1 MNVGGI
7 VQFRN
12 RQWVI
17 LPSEE
22 SQVVL
27 LRPLTGTSEDVVAV
41 HRQLAELVAYT
52 IDSERISPSAF
63 PSPSPDMV
71 KDAQGV
77 PLFWQAARLLLR
89 EGAATFRSQGP

>member
-71 KDAQGV
+71 EDAQSV